1 MKQNSEIGKLDQLPR
16 VKIGHLPTPL
26 ERLDRVAERLDAK
39 QLLVKRD
46 DCTGVG
52 LGGNKVR
59 QLEFHFGLAR
69 SEGADM
75 VLVTGATQSNYVRT
89 TAAFAAKL
97 GLKCHVQL
105 EDRVPG
111 VGELYKT
118 NGNVF
123 LDQLFGATISTY
135 DEGEDEH
142 GADRKLRQIAREYE
156 EIGHRSYIVPLA
168 PGNPPVSA
176 LGYVNAAREIL
187 VQCETAEITLDEIIV
202 ASGSGETHAGILY
215 GLRALG
221 SEIPVTG
228 ICVRR
233 TADLQVERVQK
244 KFLALNDLTGLSIDL
259 NDRDI
264 QLNDRYLAPGYGL
277 INDHAVEA
285 MRLGGHLEGL
295 VLDPTYTAKTF
306 AGFIERV
313 KDAGKDKSLLF
324 IHTGGTP
331 AVFAYQDQVQPRL

>member
-1 MKQNSEIGKLDQLPR
+1 MKQNIDIGKLDQLPR
-16 VKIGHLPTPL
+16 VKIGHLPTPMERL
-26 ERLDRVAERLDAK
+26 ERISDQFEAK
-39 QLLVKRD
+39 LLLVKRD

-69 SEGADM
+69 SQGADI

-97 GLKCHVQL
+97 GMKCHVQL

-123 LDQLFGATISTY
+123 LDRLFGATISTY

-142 GADRKLRQIAREYE
+142 GADRRLRQIAKNYE
-156 EIGHRSYIVPLA
+156 EEGHRSYIVPLA

-187 VQCETAEITLDEIIV
+187 AQRDAEEIVLDEIVV

-221 SEIPVTG
+221 AEIPVTG

-233 TADLQVERVQK
+233 TADLQLERVRK
-244 KFLALNDLTGLSIDL
+244 KVLDLNELTGLSIKLD
-259 NDRDI
+259 DHDI
-264 QLNDRYLAPGYGL
+264 QLIDRYLSPGYGL
-277 INDHAVEA
+277 INDHVIEA
-285 MRLGGHLEGL
+285 MKLGGHLEGL
-295 VLDPTYTAKTF
+295 ILDPTYTAKTF

-313 KDAGKDKSLLF
+313 KDVGRNKSLMF

-331 AVFAYQDQVQPRL
+331 AVFAYQDQIQPRL